1 MKKNKSNQKEKHMKK
16 PVKKKKVSNQKLVR
30 DYVKNYKSK
39 YIRLSNEARKDAATE
54 LLQSIRG
61 KYVLGQ
67 ACALAYAKLRN
78 EEPSNAD
85 DIALIG
91 EKYFG
96 MFYAMTLAKLGVS
109 DGRNGSAND

>member
-1 MKKNKSNQKEKHMKK
+1 M
-16 PVKKKKVSNQKLVR
+16 KKKKVSDKKLIG
-30 DYVKNYKSK
+30 DYAKNYKSK
-39 YIRLSNEARKDAATE
+39 YIRLTHKQRKDAAE
-54 LLQSIRG
+54 YLLQSTRG

-85 DIALIG
+85 DIALLG

-96 MFYAMTLAKLGVS
+96 MFYAMTLAKLGIS
-109 DGRNGSAND
+109 DGRNGASN

>member
-1 MKKNKSNQKEKHMKK
+1 MKKNKSNQKEKPMEK
-16 PVKKKKVSNQKLVR
+16 PVKKKKVSNQQLVR

-96 MFYAMTLAKLGVS
+96 MFYAMTLAKLGIS

>member
-1 MKKNKSNQKEKHMKK
+1 MKK
-16 PVKKKKVSNQKLVR
+16 PVKKKKVSKRKLEASIK
-30 DYVKNYKSK
+30 DYSKNYQSK
-39 YIRLSNEARKDAATE
+39 YRSLNEKDRILTAE
-54 LLQSIRG
+54 DLLKSIRG

-85 DIALIG
+85 DIALLG

-96 MFYAMTLAKLGVS
+96 MFYAMTLDKLGIS
-109 DGRNGSAND
+109 DGRNGTTT